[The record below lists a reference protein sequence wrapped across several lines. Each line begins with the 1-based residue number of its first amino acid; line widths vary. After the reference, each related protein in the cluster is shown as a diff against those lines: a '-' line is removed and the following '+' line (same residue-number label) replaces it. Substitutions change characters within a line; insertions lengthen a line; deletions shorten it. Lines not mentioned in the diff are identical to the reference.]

1 MKVANHSPEKWAL
14 FIKAI
19 RSFFESKG
27 FLEVSTPSL
36 VPVGAFENA
45 LDCLQVQFSSGQ
57 AELHTS
63 PEIEMKVLLS
73 RLKKPIFQICK
84 CFRDDPET
92 SIHFKEFTMLE
103 FYLPGATYLE
113 TRELMK
119 QLFGNLSPL
128 PLNFDEI
135 SIHELFVNRLGI
147 HLEEKNTAEELR
159 LAAKQVGIDSLDSQH
174 TWEDVFFRLM
184 LDKVEPALDEKIPTL
199 VYDYPAS
206 VSTLSKPKDTFWG
219 ERFEI
224 FWKGMELCNGATEL
238 SSVELLKSR
247 YQFESNERKKMG
259 KAPHPFPTRLAEA
272 MESMPECSGVAVGL
286 DRLFWAISEG

>member
-14 FIKAI
+14 FTKAI
-19 RSFFESKG
+19 RSFFDSKG

-36 VPVGAFENA
+36 VSVGAFENA
-45 LDCLQVQFSSGQ
+45 LDCLKVQFLGGQ

-63 PEIEMKVLLS
+63 PEIEMKVLLAE
-73 RLKKPIFQICK
+73 LQKPIFQICK
-84 CFRDDPET
+84 CFRDDPDT

-119 QLFGNLSPL
+119 ELVGTVSSRPIQFSEL
-128 PLNFDEI
+128 
-135 SIHELFVNRLGI
+135 SIHELFLNQLGI
-147 HLEEKNTAEELR
+147 DLPKTTTAEALK
-159 LAAKQVGIDSLDSQH
+159 AAAERVGIDSLDSQH
-174 TWEDVFFRLM
+174 TWEDIFFRLM
-184 LDKVEPALDEKIPTL
+184 LDKIEPALDYQKPTL

-206 VSTLSKPKDTFWG
+206 VSTLSKPKEIFWG

-238 SSVELLKSR
+238 KSVELLKSR
-247 YQFESNERKKMG
+247 YQFESKERQKMG
-259 KAPHPFPTRLAEA
+259 KTPHPFPSRLAEA
-272 MESMPECSGVAVGL
+272 MERMPDCSGVAVGL
-286 DRLFWAISEG
+286 DRLFWAVS